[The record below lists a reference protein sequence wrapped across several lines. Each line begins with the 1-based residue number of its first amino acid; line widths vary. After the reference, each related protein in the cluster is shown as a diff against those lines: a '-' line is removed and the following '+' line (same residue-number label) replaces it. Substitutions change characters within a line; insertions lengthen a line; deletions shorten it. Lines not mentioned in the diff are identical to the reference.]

1 VPGDVNLIRNACD
14 ASGYCVTADAGDHR
28 RFSQADRRGML
39 QQPRT
44 SASNHLSIKC
54 ITLFFA
60 SPNVCPQCTPPFRL
74 SLRPCSMLSIWL
86 LQRTLRC
93 RPSQARHAQTF
104 RAICTP
110 PHTLLSSNSH
120 HTLHVPS
127 LAKRGCNR
135 VPGHAS
141 EFAGGR
147 AAFR

>member
-1 VPGDVNLIRNACD
+1 MCGDVKLIRDACD

-28 RFSQADRRGML
+28 RFSQADRRGRL
-39 QQPRT
+39 QQLRA
-44 SASNHLSIKC
+44 SASSRLSIKW
-54 ITLFFA
+54 ITLPFA
-60 SPNVCPQCTPPFRL
+60 SPNACPQRTPPFRL

-86 LQRTLRC
+86 LQRMLRC

-120 HTLHVPS
+120 HALHVPA
-127 LAKRGCNR
+127 LAKCGCNR